1 MASSGIA
8 IRGARITDRSFV
20 GEYDRCRAVDRTQS
34 VQNCILT
41 LERAERE
48 APDRTPLVPV
58 QRGTCAVSIFRT
70 TPSPH
75 RRSVWRSAR

>member
-20 GEYDRCRAVDRTQS
+20 GEYDSCHALDRTQR
-34 VQNCILT
+34 VQNCIPT

-48 APDRTPLVPV
+48 APDRTPLVPI
-58 QRGTCAVSIFRT
+58 QRRTCAVSSSRT
-70 TPSPH
+70 APSP
-75 RRSVWRSAR
+75 RPRSVWRSAR